1 MQSSQLPCFEAVF
14 TCLIWKLNLRL
25 IVTYLASDTA
35 RFTCL
40 GDLKAKK
47 KTCHLFANMW
57 KCIISVLVLVNFIE
71 EEEGNMFQDEV
82 FVRDG

>member
-25 IVTYLASDTA
+25 IVTYIASDTA

-47 KTCHLFANMW
+47 KNLLPVCKYVEMYN
-57 KCIISVLVLVNFIE
+57 SVLVLVNFIE